1 MRTIQVGINYL
12 LNNDTLSLKEEF
24 EKNSWLVYIFEG
36 TGIVSK
42 ESFFNKIKNTLPLDP
57 PLGDYNVWDAL
68 QDSLFGGIDLLESK
82 KICIIWD
89 NHQIM
94 ENAAAKDYKII
105 LEIFE
110 EVAGLLKDDDVTCG
124 SPKDFAIILV

>member
-1 MRTIQVGINYL
+1 MRTIKVGINYL
-12 LNNDTLSLKEEF
+12 LNNDAVALKSEL
-24 EKNSWLVYIFEG
+24 EKNDWAVYILEG
-36 TGIVSK
+36 IGIVSK
-42 ESFFNKIKNTLPLDP
+42 DSFFNKVKITLPLDP
-57 PLGDYNVWDAL
+57 SLGDYNVWDAL

-89 NHQIM
+89 NSHIM
-94 ENAAAKDYKII
+94 QNADAKDYKMI

-110 EVAGLLKDDDVTCG
+110 DVTGLLKDDRVTCD